1 MATRRP
7 ISLAKGADDLA
18 RTWPDEPDRFKEDH
32 VDPFLMWCVQKGSS
46 DISIQTDRP
55 VYNELGGMLY
65 PAIYRP
71 IDAADMAVFLTRIY
85 GADAQARL
93 ATGADLD
100 VSYEI
105 RPDRYSKMR
114 FRVNITAVQSK
125 GRDAAQITMRVLPKE
140 PPTMKALNI
149 EQDIINNWAP
159 RQGMVVVTG
168 PTGSGKTTL
177 LAAGNRML
185 IERPRGCGKMLTYE
199 APIEFTYDT
208 ISSPRSLIS
217 QTEIPRH
224 LPDFAAGVRNALRR
238 KPNIILVGE
247 ARDRETISAAIEAA
261 QTGHAVYTTTHTMGV
276 AATVRRMISAFEMKE
291 RSERAYALM
300 ETLRMIVTQALVPKK
315 GGGRMGVRE
324 WMRFPDEVREKLM
337 DMNYEDWGSEIQRM
351 IPQYGQ
357 TMNKTATLAFES
369 GQIDRR
375 YYLLLTGISTGDGG
389 GH

>member
-1 MATRRP
+1 MAARKP
-7 ISLAKGADDLA
+7 ISLAKGADNVA
-18 RTWPDEPDRFKEDH
+18 QTWDGEPDRFKDEH
-32 VDPFLMWCVQKGSS
+32 VDPFLMWCVKKGSS
-46 DISIQTDRP
+46 DISIQTDKP
-55 VYNELGGMLY
+55 VYNELGGFLY
-65 PAIYRP
+65 PALYRP
-71 IDAADMAVFLTRIY
+71 IDAADMAVFLNKIY
-85 GADAQARL
+85 GPDAQARL
-93 ATGADLD
+93 ASGRDLD

-105 RPDRYSKMR
+105 RPDRYNRMR
-114 FRVNITAVQSK
+114 FRVNITPIQSK
-125 GRDAAQITMRVLPKE
+125 GRDGAQITMRVLPKE
-140 PPTMKALNI
+140 PPTMKDLNV

-168 PTGSGKTTL
+168 PTGSGKSTL
-177 LAAGNRML
+177 LAAGNRMI

-208 ISSPRSLIS
+208 IHSPRSLIA

-224 LPDFAAGVRNALRR
+224 LPDFSAGIRNALRR

-276 AATVRRMISAFEMKE
+276 SATVRRMVSTFDMKE

-300 ETLRMIVTQALVPKK
+300 ETLRLIVTQALVPKK
-315 GGGRMGVRE
+315 GGGRVGCRE
-324 WMRFPDEVREKLM
+324 WMRFPDEVREKLLDM
-337 DMNYEDWGSEIQRM
+337 DYEDWGTEIQRM

-357 TMNKTATLAFES
+357 SMNKTATIYFEK
-369 GQIDRR
+369 GVIERR